1 MYFPYIRG
9 RQYELLALKD
19 LVGKNLIC
27 DKVIPIVEPVKLT
40 STLINTISEY
50 AKANR
55 KIGIILNP
63 SVGNFI
69 AECKKVQ
76 PQSKE
81 ETWCSTFESHCT
93 SGVVI
98 PALLMNIDT
107 GSSLQGRN
115 VSDFLIVHNDSDFI
129 DDYGLL
135 FQEKH
140 PDYTLIPDERPFK
153 RSAVG
158 NRVLFEDKFAKK
170 MRNADYEK
178 KIDEPFSD
186 DHLFFAE
193 DGYVGFSDYSV
204 IGNDYVETGFAP
216 YAVAIHIVYFD
227 GHKKLRIRHFVSD
240 SNDDI
245 ENPAGKYYEA
255 LTKLNAWYQ
264 AETTPPQTTGVSTFL
279 EHYQKQTYPGLG
291 TVKKLALMH
300 HLELVS
306 QFLEGTA

>member
-50 AKANR
+50 AKEKR
-55 KIGIILNP
+55 KIGIIFNP

-81 ETWCSTFESHCT
+81 EAWCHTFESHCA
-93 SGVVI
+93 SEFVM

-107 GSSLQGRN
+107 GSLLQGRK
-115 VSDFLIVHNDSDFI
+115 VSAFLIVHNDSDFI
-129 DDYGLL
+129 DDYEQL
-135 FQEKH
+135 FKTSV
-140 PDYTLIPDERPFK
+140 PSYTLIPDERPFK

-158 NRVLFEDKFAKK
+158 ARVLFEDKFAKK
-170 MRNADYEK
+170 MRNADYDK
-178 KIDEPFSD
+178 KPDEAFSE
-186 DHLFFAE
+186 DHLFFADE
-193 DGYVGFSDYSV
+193 GYAGFSDYSV
-204 IGNDYVETGFAP
+204 IGNDYVEAGFAP

-227 GHKKLRIRHFVSD
+227 GNKKLRIRHFVSD

-255 LTKLNAWYQ
+255 LTKLNTWYH
-264 AETTPPQTTGVSTFL
+264 AEATPPQTTGISTFL
-279 EHYQKQTYPGLG
+279 EHYKKQTYPGLG
-291 TVKKLALMH
+291 TVKKLTLMH

-306 QFLEGTA
+306 QFLEGEA